1 MAALVG
7 SSLSLLTASAGWT
20 AIQLFVF
27 GGAAALSNDE
37 LDQLRGGF
45 KLPNLPNVTVRF
57 GFRFD
62 TTVELPD
69 ATFVAGGTVAFD
81 DPTRASVTES
91 IGGAGA
97 KDRTVD
103 LTSESVRFEVG
114 DGRASVTQIIDA
126 KQVTTLLQSTIDDAT
141 LTSNNG
147 IGITLGG
154 IDELQSKLPS
164 RGMVNTLHSLNHAV
178 TQALR

>member
-7 SSLSLLTASAGWT
+7 SSLSLLTVSAGWA

-27 GGAAALSNDE
+27 EGAAALSNDE
-37 LDQLRGGF
+37 LDRLRGGF

-91 IGGAGA
+91 IGGVAA

-103 LTSESVRFEVG
+103 LTSESVRFQIG
-114 DGRASVTQIIDA
+114 DPDRATVTQIIDA
-126 KQVTTLLQSTIDDAT
+126 KQVTTLLQSTIDGAT
-141 LTSNNG
+141 LTSNNS

-154 IDELQSKLPS
+154 IDQLQSKLPS
-164 RGMVNTLHSLNHAV
+164 RAW
-178 TQALR
+178 